1 MAGATS
7 LDAFPGPSRR
17 ARASQTVCNPTRA
30 PRCAVS
36 RRQTRGRAQSSR
48 ADRIITTAS
57 PRQVGCRR
65 APKVSSRHPG
75 AQRTDIEELPVTVAP
90 RVSIVIPL
98 FNDEEF
104 IEAAIDSCSAQTL
117 ADIEIICV
125 DDASTDGTVA
135 VVERLRANDAR
146 IRLIRQAGNRSAFQ
160 ARREGIKAAT
170 APYVLFLDGDDELA
184 PEAAQKALAKAQSS
198 GADVVGVG
206 VEIVAPD
213 EGFPRKFEAALQ
225 PAHRRLS
232 SPEIVPTLFPAG
244 SPANGHLWR
253 YLYATPL
260 LRAAY
265 ADLAEDLAF
274 YRANDLPIAFLALA
288 HAKTYVSIPD
298 RLYRYHFRR
307 GTSGH
312 RVDGVERFQF
322 LLSGVDP
329 ISAIAGSVR
338 SVAAQSGA
346 PDALWESYE
355 SARLHIIGNV
365 LRCCI
370 QDTRGE
376 LQQTCLGLLEERVG
390 SVDLIRAAASFA
402 VDALSL
408 LSAHTDAPPVRR
420 AEVRSVLITTAHL
433 DTGGLQGVLLEQA
446 AVLANAGCQVTIAV
460 MRRTT
465 RDIDLPAGVD
475 LVHIDGDDLLARL
488 DRWRAV
494 CAERTV
500 DAVIDHHI
508 LYNDNWPWYALI
520 ALADGIPTIG
530 WIHNFALRPLF
541 DGSRRASFLHSHLRL
556 LAKVVTLSPT
566 DVAYWKL
573 QGVDNV
579 VYLPNPPSP
588 LALAALDAGKERVHD
603 SGARLELAWWGRL
616 DPTTKQ
622 VQHLVEVAEELRT
635 IGIDF
640 RLRIIGPDS
649 ASLTAAQVL
658 NNATARGV
666 DDAVELLGERD
677 ADGLLAALA
686 DVHLLVL
693 TSAIEGSPLTIIEAQ
708 SLGLPIAMYDLP
720 WLVSVR
726 DNPGVVTTPPGDPA
740 ALAAVIADIARD
752 PQRYAAMSQAA
763 RRFGEAAAA
772 IDFAAL
778 TSDLLAG
785 RLSDQWSPEP
795 TIDDAQLLLQWMVR
809 FSDRNIRLGRG
820 KGGGAEAASLRRER
834 DRAVR
839 KLEQIT
845 RGPSFRTGRA
855 LTWLPRKVMA
865 LRQRAHRTSKPKPPT
880 PAPPRAPGLA
890 SDPHRPTRAKNPDV
904 SVVIPVYNAAPW
916 LEECLS
922 SVLAQSG
929 VELEVIC
936 VNDGSTD
943 ESAAIL
949 HRIAGGDAR
958 VHVLDQPNSGQSVGR
973 NKGISAASGRYTVF
987 LDSDDYWAGD
997 HLATLVRRADEAELD
1012 LLLFDCVTFRDGD
1025 VDEGTWQW
1033 YSTYYQRTRGYRQPT
1048 SGAELMAAMRRGRD
1062 YRPHVGLYL
1071 ARTEF
1076 LRRSEVRF
1084 IPGIVHQD
1092 NPFTFRLLL
1101 NARRAAHVRADV
1113 YARRIRPGS
1122 TITSLTPDRSARGY
1136 FLSYVEMMRERA
1148 KLDVPAHTSDAIDDI
1163 VDYVYEG
1170 ARKQLSLVS
1179 PETAE
1184 KIRTLD
1190 DRDDAQATFA
1200 TLMEANK

>member
-1 MAGATS
+1 MT
-7 LDAFPGPSRR
+7 
-17 ARASQTVCNPTRA
+17 
-30 PRCAVS
+30 
-36 RRQTRGRAQSSR
+36 
-48 ADRIITTAS
+48 DRIITTVS
-57 PRQVGCRR
+57 PRLW
-65 APKVSSRHPG
+65 VSSRANGVDPPPVI
-75 AQRTDIEELPVTVAP
+75 QRTDIKELPVTVAP

-104 IEAAIDSCSAQTL
+104 IEAAVDSCSAQTL
-117 ADIEIICV
+117 GDIEIICV
-125 DDASTDGTVA
+125 DDASTDGTIA
-135 VVERLRANDAR
+135 IIQRLQMNDAR
-146 IRLIRQAGNRSAFQ
+146 IRLIRQSENRSAFQ

-184 PEAAQKALAKAQSS
+184 PDAAQKALAKAQSS
-198 GADVVGVG
+198 GADVVGIG

-213 EGFPRKFEAALQ
+213 QGFPRKFEAALQ
-225 PAHRRLS
+225 PTHGRLA
-232 SPEIVPTLFPAG
+232 SPEIVTSLFPAG
-244 SPANGHLWR
+244 APANGHLWR
-253 YLYATPL
+253 YLYATTL

-265 ADLAEDLAF
+265 ADLPEDLAF
-274 YRANDLPIAFLALA
+274 YRANDLPITFLALA

-322 LLSGVDP
+322 LLNGVDP
-329 ISAIAGSVR
+329 ISAIAGSVQT
-338 SVAAQSGA
+338 VAAQSDA

-365 LRCCI
+365 LRYCV

-376 LQQTCLGLLEERVG
+376 LQQKCLTLLEERVG
-390 SVDLIRAAASFA
+390 SVDLIRAAASF
-402 VDALSL
+402 VTDALPL
-408 LSAHTDAPPVRR
+408 LSMHTDGQSPQPT
-420 AEVRSVLITTAHL
+420 EVRSVLITTAHL

-446 AVLANAGCQVTIAV
+446 AALANAGRRVTIAV
-460 MRRTT
+460 MRHAT

-494 CAERTV
+494 CAERSV
-500 DAVIDHHI
+500 DSIIDHHI
-508 LYNDNWPWYALI
+508 LYNENWPWYALI

-588 LALAALDAGKERVHD
+588 LALAALEAGKERVHD

-635 IGIDF
+635 IGVDF

-649 ASLTAAQVL
+649 ASLTAAQVIS
-658 NNATARGV
+658 NATARGV
-666 DDAVELLGERD
+666 DDAIELWGERD
-677 ADGLLAALA
+677 SEGLLTGLA

-752 PQRYAAMSQAA
+752 PQRYASMSHAA
-763 RRFGEAAAA
+763 RGFGEAAAT
-772 IDFAAL
+772 IDFGTL
-778 TSDLLAG
+778 TSDLLTG
-785 RLSDQWSPEP
+785 RLSEQWSPEP
-795 TIDDAQLLLQWMVR
+795 TLEDAQLLLQWMVR

-820 KGGGAEAASLRRER
+820 KGGGAEMASLRRER

-845 RGPSFRTGRA
+845 RGPSFRAGRA

-865 LRQRAHRTSKPKPPT
+865 LRQRGHRTNNPKPPT
-880 PAPPRAPGLA
+880 PTPPRATGLA
-890 SDPHRPTRAKNPDV
+890 PDPHRPTTPGRANTPDV

-1184 KIRTLD
+1184 KIRALD

-1200 TLMEANK
+1200 TLMEATK